1 MAKERRA
8 RLAPRPAP
16 DAAATATAAG
26 DVALATSTRQARQAR
41 QDARSSEHI
50 AALYA
55 RVPTATKRRLDI
67 ATAMSGRSLS
77 EVVTALLDEYVDP
90 GDANKQAALERLL
103 SP

>member
-1 MAKERRA
+1 MATKERRA

-16 DAAATATAAG
+16 DAAATAVGEA
-26 DVALATSTRQARQAR
+26 VAPASARRAR

-55 RVPTATKRRLDI
+55 RVPATTKRRLDI
-67 ATAMSGRSLS
+67 ATAMSGHSLS
-77 EVVTALLDEYVDP
+77 DVVTALLDEYVDP
-90 GDANKQAALERLL
+90 GDADKQAALERLL